1 MKIEHIS
8 KERHDQIRSVYAS
21 VEYKGGI
28 KDDDIGF
35 LTTMEGKP
43 VGAVR
48 LCIEDSVLVLRGM
61 MVDPDYQRKGI
72 GRALLKALDPIIGN
86 RQCYCINP
94 PHLKDFYGSIGFEV
108 IEKEKAPLFLFE
120 RLEKYNSDDHDYII
134 MLHNKL

>member
-1 MKIEHIS
+1 MFIEQIP
-8 KERHDQIRSVYAS
+8 KERHDQIRSVYES

-28 KDDDIGF
+28 NDEDIGF
-35 LTTMEGKP
+35 LATMEGKP

-48 LCIEDSVLVLRGM
+48 LCIENSVLVLRGM
-61 MVDPDYQRKGI
+61 MIHPDYQHQGI

-94 PHLKDFYGSIGFEV
+94 PHLKDFYGSIGIEV
-108 IEKEKAPLFLFE
+108 VEIEKAPLFLFE

-134 MLHNKL
+134 MMRHKS